1 MLTFVLLAAALT
13 VGVIALVAIPLVR
26 GRTTAGA
33 PAPWSALAAAGVLA
47 VGAAALYV
55 LWSNWSWHAPPPA
68 DSPESMVAQLARKL
82 EHNPDDLDG
91 WLMLGRSYVA
101 LQEFPLAYR
110 AYTRADR
117 LAGGKNVEAL
127 LGEAQALAMSDPGE
141 LEGRAARLIERAL
154 TLEPNSGKALF
165 FGALVA
171 ARRGELPLARERF
184 TKVLALN
191 PPDAVRTFLEQQ
203 VAALDRQMSAAPPAD
218 AAASAPSAAAA
229 VRVRVT
235 LSPELKES
243 AGAFPLFVF
252 VRDPAQAGPPLAVR
266 KLASEFPQT
275 VELTSKDSMV
285 AGRSFAPGQ
294 RVAVVARIARSGSPV
309 AVHGDPY
316 GEISYQVGKDGL
328 VTLSIDRLTP

>member
-13 VGVIALVAIPLVR
+13 VGGIALVAVPLVR
-26 GRTTAGA
+26 APATAGA

-68 DSPESMVAQLARKL
+68 DAPESMVAQLARKL

-101 LQEFPLAYR
+101 LQEYPLAYR

-141 LEGRAARLIERAL
+141 LDGRAARLIERAL
-154 TLEPNSGKALF
+154 TLDPNSGKALF

-184 TKVLALN
+184 TRVLALN
-191 PPDAVRTFLEQQ
+191 PPDAVRAFLVQQ
-203 VAALDRQMSAAPPAD
+203 VAAIDRQTNAAPPPD
-218 AAASAPSAAAA
+218 TAASAPSTAA

-235 LSPELKES
+235 LSPALRES
-243 AGAFPLFVF
+243 VGAFPLFVF
-252 VRDPAQAGPPLAVR
+252 VRDPAQPGPPLAVR
-266 KLASEFPQT
+266 KLASQFPQT
-275 VELTSKDSMV
+275 VELTARDSMV

-309 AVHGDPY
+309 GASGDPY

>member
-13 VGVIALVAIPLVR
+13 VGGIALVAIPLVR
-26 GRTTAGA
+26 ARATGA
-33 PAPWSALAAAGVLA
+33 PAAPWSALAAAGVLA

-68 DSPESMVAQLARKL
+68 DSPESMVAELARKL
-82 EHNPDDLDG
+82 EHDPNDLEG

-101 LQEFPLAYR
+101 LQEYPLAYR

-117 LAGGKNVEAL
+117 LANGRNVEAL
-127 LGEAQALAMSDPGE
+127 LGEAQALALSDPGE
-141 LEGRAARLIERAL
+141 LDGRAARLVERAL
-154 TLEPNSGKALF
+154 TLEPGSGKALF

-191 PPDAVRTFLEQQ
+191 PPDAVRAFLEQQ
-203 VAALDRQMSAAPPAD
+203 LAAIDRQTGAAPAPDTAA
-218 AAASAPSAAAA
+218 AAASSAA
-229 VRVRVT
+229 VRVRVL
-235 LSPELKES
+235 LSPALRQS

-252 VRDPAQAGPPLAVR
+252 VRDPAQPGPPLAVR

-275 VELTSKDSMV
+275 VELTARDSMV
-285 AGRSFAPGQ
+285 AGRTFAPGA

-309 AVHGDPY
+309 GARGDPY

-328 VTLSIDRLTP
+328 ATLTIDRVTP

>member
-26 GRTTAGA
+26 ARTTAGA

-127 LGEAQALAMSDPGE
+127 LGEAQALALSDPAE
-141 LEGRAARLIERAL
+141 LDGRAARLIERAL

-184 TKVLALN
+184 TRVLALN

-203 VAALDRQMSAAPPAD
+203 VAAIDRQTSAAPPAGT
-218 AAASAPSAAAA
+218 AASAPSAAA

-235 LSPELKES
+235 LSPALKES
-243 AGAFPLFVF
+243 AGGFPLFVF
-252 VRDPAQAGPPLAVR
+252 VRDPAQPGPPLAVR

-309 AVHGDPY
+309 AARGDPY

>member
-1 MLTFVLLAAALT
+1 
-13 VGVIALVAIPLVR
+13 
-26 GRTTAGA
+26 
-33 PAPWSALAAAGVLA
+33 
-47 VGAAALYV
+47 
-55 LWSNWSWHAPPPA
+55 
-68 DSPESMVAQLARKL
+68 MVAQLARKL

-141 LEGRAARLIERAL
+141 LDGRAARLIERAL

-191 PPDAVRTFLEQQ
+191 PPDAVRSFLEQQ
-203 VAALDRQMSAAPPAD
+203 VAAIDRQTSAAPPAD
-218 AAASAPSAAAA
+218 SAASAPSAAA

-235 LSPELKES
+235 LSPALKES
-243 AGAFPLFVF
+243 AGGFPLFVF

-275 VELTSKDSMV
+275 IELTARDSMV

-309 AVHGDPY
+309 AVRGDPY

>member
-13 VGVIALVAIPLVR
+13 VGGIALVAIPLVR
-26 GRTTAGA
+26 SRTTAGE

-47 VGAAALYV
+47 VGTAALYV

-141 LEGRAARLIERAL
+141 LDGRAARLIERAL
-154 TLEPNSGKALF
+154 TLEPDSGKALF

-191 PPDAVRTFLEQQ
+191 PPDAVRAFLEQQ
-203 VAALDRQMSAAPPAD
+203 VAAIDRQMGAAPPAD
-218 AAASAPSAAAA
+218 TAAAAPSAAA

-235 LSPELKES
+235 LSPALRES

-252 VRDPAQAGPPLAVR
+252 VRDPAQPGPPLAVR
-266 KLASEFPQT
+266 KLTSEFPQT
-275 VELTSKDSMV
+275 VELTGRDSMV

-309 AVHGDPY
+309 AVRGDPY

-328 VTLSIDRLTP
+328 VTLSIDRVTP

>member
-13 VGVIALVAIPLVR
+13 AGGIALVAIPLVR
-26 GRTTAGA
+26 ARTTAGG

-110 AYTRADR
+110 AYTHADR

-141 LEGRAARLIERAL
+141 LDGRAARLIERAL

-184 TKVLALN
+184 TKVLSLN
-191 PPDAVRTFLEQQ
+191 PPDAVRAFLEQQ
-203 VAALDRQMSAAPPAD
+203 VAAIDRQTSAAPPAD
-218 AAASAPSAAAA
+218 TAASAPSAAA

-235 LSPELKES
+235 LSPALKES

-252 VRDPAQAGPPLAVR
+252 VRDPAQPGPPLAVR

-275 VELTSKDSMV
+275 VELSSRDSMV
-285 AGRSFAPGQ
+285 AGRSFVPGQ

-309 AVHGDPY
+309 AARGDPY

>member
-13 VGVIALVAIPLVR
+13 VGGIALVAIPLVR
-26 GRTTAGA
+26 TRTTAGA

-141 LEGRAARLIERAL
+141 LDGRAARLIERAL

-203 VAALDRQMSAAPPAD
+203 VAAIDRQTSAAPPAD
-218 AAASAPSAAAA
+218 AGASAPSAAA

-235 LSPELKES
+235 LSPALRES

-275 VELTSKDSMV
+275 IELTARDSMV

-309 AVHGDPY
+309 AVRGDPY